1 MLEIKGLSVRYDA
14 NVAVDDVDFD
24 VNRGEIVALMG
35 ANGAGK
41 SSIMKAIAGLTP
53 SGGRVVFEGQ
63 EFSSLS
69 ARDRVSHGIVH
80 VLEQRGVFADLTVKE
95 NLDLGRYL
103 RTKARSDEIARDLE
117 FVFQLF
123 PRLRERH
130 GNKAGSLSG
139 GEQQMLVIGRALMAA
154 PKLLMLDE
162 PSLGLAPV
170 VVAEI
175 VRVLRWL
182 NAERGLSLLV
192 SEQNAVL
199 GLSLAHRAYVVQR
212 GRIAAHGSDLERPD
226 DVVQFYLGRAA
237 TGRPRNCAS
246 P

>member
-1 MLEIKGLSVRYDA
+1 MLEIKGLSVRYEA
-14 NVAVDDVDFD
+14 NLAVDAVDLDVYA
-24 VNRGEIVALMG
+24 GEIVALMG

-53 SGGRVVFEGQ
+53 SRGQVVFEGQ
-63 EFSSLS
+63 QLSSLS
-69 ARDRVSHGIVH
+69 APDRVSRGIVH
-80 VLEQRGVFADLTVKE
+80 VLEQRGVFADLTVNE

-103 RTKARSDEIARDLE
+103 RRRARSQEIARDLE

-123 PRLRERH
+123 PRLRERRD
-130 GNKAGSLSG
+130 NKAGSLSG

-170 VVAEI
+170 TVTEI

-199 GLSLAHRAYVVQR
+199 GLSLAHRAYVIQR
-212 GRIAAHGSDLERPD
+212 GRIAALSADVERPD
-226 DVVQFYLGRAA
+226 DVVQFYLGQAS
-237 TGRPRNCAS
+237 TGRPRSCAS
-246 P
+246 T